1 MLSLARHFF
10 HLFAK
15 TLIEVLH
22 VILMKEKWWNTQAT
36 HFTAIGPVRALKKAI
51 DNDLPFNQN
60 YKSTTENLPSLGSIS
75 SDRIQVPKINKT

>member
-22 VILMKEKWWNTQAT
+22 VILMKENQEKWWNNQAT
-36 HFTAIGPVRALKKAI
+36 YFTAISPVRALKEAI
-51 DNDLPFNQN
+51 NNDLPFN
-60 YKSTTENLPSLGSIS
+60 
-75 SDRIQVPKINKT
+75 